1 MPASGAKPGSVS
13 MSKAFRFPG
22 LVAPSC
28 PSLMSNWATFKLFL
42 IDELT
47 FPSPAKI
54 STNAKPSS
62 VVFFEASLVSRQA
75 SLTAAK
81 FRLKQTS
88 TTKNM
93 KAWAESHMKS
103 KWDLRGTGG
112 NHAKDKL
119 VKRFL
124 VRHLLG
130 PRHHETDRYRKHAL
144 SRNRQDMARM
154 QEMES
159 PRKCASAAWPHRSS
173 LPHSPPHAQRSMAG
187 GTMHGHWPAR
197 QTKAA
202 SFIDHAH
209 FPTMPANACQ

>member
-1 MPASGAKPGSVS
+1 M
-13 MSKAFRFPG
+13 
-22 LVAPSC
+22 
-28 PSLMSNWATFKLFL
+28 
-42 IDELT
+42 
-47 FPSPAKI
+47 
-54 STNAKPSS
+54 
-62 VVFFEASLVSRQA
+62 SRQA

-154 QEMES
+154 QEMEP

-197 QTKAA
+197 QTQAA

-209 FPTMPANACQ
+209 FQPCLPMLVNDAASYDVCGFAICAEPEFAFCDVASQSLLTLRSHLRSQPQ